1 MRRMLGTVV
10 SMTLMLGAPSLA
22 TAQRAAAASDEH
34 TGLFHDPV
42 FVAQPGFIQSFGPGD
57 GLDFNARFVTA
68 LPTSI
73 ERLTLVGI
81 IQWTPFQDE
90 NGDGARENSPGF
102 VYGPVVNLFNER
114 AFSFDIDGLFA
125 YTPTGSVPARSSY
138 THKFLLEGDFFLKLG
153 SLMNARSQWSS
164 LNAYAM
170 FAYVL
175 TGVDDGA
182 GSGPDGAV
190 RSRDRMVLLTGL
202 SLPLAPWKR

>member
-1 MRRMLGTVV
+1 MKRISATVV
-10 SMTLMLGAPSLA
+10 STILMLGVTSLA
-22 TAQRAAAASDEH
+22 AAQSNEDE
-34 TGLFHDPV
+34 GFFHDPV
-42 FVAQPGFIQSFGPGD
+42 FVAQPGMIKSFSPGD
-57 GLDFNARFVTA
+57 GPDFNARFVTA
-68 LPTSI
+68 FPTSI
-73 ERLTLVGI
+73 KRLTIVGI

-90 NGDGARENSPGF
+90 NGDDARENSPGF

-114 AFSFDIDGLFA
+114 AFSFDVDGLFA

-138 THKFLLEGDFFLKLG
+138 THKFLVEGDLFLKLG
-153 SLMNARSQWSS
+153 NLMNATGQWSS

-175 TGVDDGA
+175 TGLDDGV
-182 GSGPDGAV
+182 GSGPAGEV

>member
-1 MRRMLGTVV
+1 MKRILGTVV
-10 SMTLMLGAPSLA
+10 SMTLILGITSLA
-22 TAQRAAAASDEH
+22 TAQDPAAASDGGL
-34 TGLFHDPV
+34 GLFHDPV
-42 FVAQPGFIQSFGPGD
+42 FVAQPGVIKSFGPGD

-73 ERLTLVGI
+73 KRLTIVGI

-138 THKFLLEGDFFLKLG
+138 THKFLVEGDFFLKLG
-153 SLMNARSQWSS
+153 SLMNAKSQWSS
-164 LNAYAM
+164 LSAYAM

-175 TGVDDGA
+175 TGLDDGV
-182 GSGPDGAV
+182 GSGPGGEV
-190 RSRDRMVLLTGL
+190 RSKDRMVLLTGL